1 LNICKNF
8 EGKKIL
14 VWGDFILDEYIFTS
28 TVRTSRE
35 APVLVTE
42 YVSNLFKL
50 GGAGNVVMNL
60 KSMGAVPIPVGL
72 IDKKNTGHEI
82 NNILSSYGIDNS
94 GLLEIDDYKT
104 PKKSRI
110 LSGSENTRKQQ
121 ILRIDTLN
129 NSEISK
135 KSHDQLFEILVSL
148 IPKCDTVIISDY
160 LKEAVTAEM
169 FSKLIGL
176 FPEKIFILDSRDN
189 LLEFKGVSY
198 VTPNEPEIKKL
209 FPSVKFR
216 DKEDFL
222 ASGKDL
228 IKILKC
234 RGVVLKR
241 GHEGMIIFEKD
252 TEPVIIPIHGS
263 SEIVDVT
270 GAGDTVI
277 SLIALG
283 LNSGFS
289 LIQSAKIAN
298 TGASVVVMKEGAYPL
313 KPAEIEAELSDV
325 KI

>member
-1 LNICKNF
+1 LNICKKF

-42 YVSNLFKL
+42 FVSNLFKL

-72 IDKKNTGHEI
+72 TDKKNTGRELR
-82 NNILSSYGIDNS
+82 NILKSYGIDDS
-94 GLLEIDDYKT
+94 GLLAVEGYKT

-135 KSHDQLFEILVSL
+135 KSYDQLFEILVSL
-148 IPKCDTVIISDY
+148 IPECDTIIISDY

-169 FSKLIGL
+169 FAKLIGL

-189 LLEFKGVSY
+189 LLEFEGVSY

-216 DKEDFL
+216 NTEDFL
-222 ASGKDL
+222 SSGKEL
-228 IKILKC
+228 IKKLKC
-234 RGVVLKR
+234 KGVVLKR

-252 TEPVIIPIHGS
+252 TEPEIIPIHGS

-277 SLIALG
+277 SLIGLG
-283 LNSGFS
+283 LSSGFS

-313 KPAEIEAELSDV
+313 KPAEIEAELTDV